1 MAAYPLYKEIID
13 TLRMMPN
20 RTGQELMDA
29 LPHIKRSTMYSALS
43 TLRNNDAITISGQDP
58 QFLGPDGE
66 PTKMI
71 NRYSATDKPF
81 PKRKPPK
88 RQGYKGIANAL
99 KDQVAEL
106 QRWKANAIRQYP
118 DLAVPSSVL
127 KARKVVADEVA
138 ATGDSALA
146 DQIRRG
152 DQDNSLMMRVT
163 IKVMEGK

>member
-1 MAAYPLYKEIID
+1 MAAYPIYKEIMD

-43 TLRNNDAITISGQDP
+43 TLRNNDSIIVSGRDP
-58 QFLGPDGE
+58 QFLGADGE

-71 NRYSATDKPF
+71 NRYSATDTPF

-88 RQGYKGIANAL
+88 RHGYKGIANAL
-99 KDQVAEL
+99 KEQVAEL
-106 QRWKANAIRQYP
+106 QRWKANAIKQYP
-118 DLAVPSSVL
+118 DLAVPPSVL
-127 KARKVVADEVA
+127 KARKIAADEVA
-138 ATGDSALA
+138 TAGDSALA

-152 DQDNSLMMRVT
+152 DQDNSLVMRVT
-163 IKVMEGK
+163 VKALEGK

>member
-1 MAAYPLYKEIID
+1 MAAYPIYKEIID

-71 NRYSATDKPF
+71 NRYSATDTPF

-106 QRWKANAIRQYP
+106 QRWKANAIKQYP

>member
-1 MAAYPLYKEIID
+1 MAAYPIYKEIID

-71 NRYSATDKPF
+71 NRYSATDTPF

-106 QRWKANAIRQYP
+106 QRWKANAIKQYP

-127 KARKVVADEVA
+127 KARKAVADEVA